1 MAIRKISDLEKLEVQ
16 EVYQSE
22 LSSSLDEM
30 LLEVSYPQELHGKS
44 YRSMK
49 TLFGDLA
56 EVINDAI
63 LCSSTIV
70 DFYSP
75 ITFHN
80 TVSALCSFWLS
91 GNFYVNKDVPD
102 NIVKNFE
109 TVMRSGDTTIFS
121 VVKNMLSS
129 NDMNILAAPT
139 NIICS
144 DTQILAEFT
153 DARTTLRSSEGD
165 LYISYPNINVDGTA
179 TFTGDT
185 LFTGNATFTNIIN
198 GCALCAKWADLAELY
213 ESDAKYEPGTL
224 VKFGGEKEITI
235 ANDKA
240 NAVITTR
247 PGLILGGDDR
257 KSNGK
262 IYEGIA
268 LVGRVPVKCIGP
280 VKKFDR
286 MTLSKIAGYAE
297 VDVEETPLNAIGI
310 ALENSQYEVSGLVEC
325 AVKMSF

>member
-1 MAIRKISDLEKLEVQ
+1 MAIRKISDLEKLEVL

-22 LSSSLDEM
+22 LSSTLDEM
-30 LLEVSYPQELHGKS
+30 LLEVSYPQEMHGKS

-56 EVINDAI
+56 EVINAAI

-80 TVSALCSFWLS
+80 TVSALCSLWLS

-102 NIVKNFE
+102 YVVQNFE

-121 VVKNMLSS
+121 VVRNMLSS
-129 NDMNILAAPT
+129 NTMNILAAPT

-153 DARTTLRSSEGD
+153 DARTILRSSYGD
-165 LYISYPNINVDGTA
+165 LYVSYPNITIDGTA
-179 TFTGDT
+179 TFTEV
-185 LFTGNATFTNIIN
+185 IQ

-213 ESDAKYEPGTL
+213 ESDADYSPGTL

-235 ANDKA
+235 ADDKA

-247 PGLILGGDDR
+247 PGLILGGDG
-257 KSNGK
+257 KSSDDGK
-262 IYEGIA
+262 IYRGIA
-268 LVGRVPVKCIGP
+268 LAGRVPVKCLGP
-280 VKKFDR
+280 IKKFDAIA
-286 MTLSKIAGYAE
+286 LSKTAGYAE
-297 VDVEETPLNAIGI
+297 ACIADLSSGVVGI
-310 ALENSQYEVSGLVEC
+310 ALENSQYEISGLVEC